1 MKIEVSATEAF
12 SFWAEIKEELYKAR
26 LAGKKEGTPPIEVPV
41 RMGPDGMTLL
51 ASAFAEVKA
60 GRKIE
65 AIKRVREAIGCG
77 LKEAKDI
84 VEGNPYGNGTV

>member
-1 MKIEVSATEAF
+1 MKIEVSEGEAYA
-12 SFWAEIKEELYKAR
+12 FWAQIKEALFQAR
-26 LAGKKEGTPPIEVPV
+26 LAGKKEGNPLIEVPV

-60 GRKIE
+60 GQKIE

-77 LKEAKDI
+77 LKEAKDV
-84 VEGNPYGNGTV
+84 VEGTFRGTT